1 MEAAKMGTMLRA
13 HFDME
18 LTRLTESVLEM
29 GSRAHQAVAAS
40 VRALLDNDLDLAA
53 EVVAGDIAIDE
64 ARHRIEKQCYA
75 LLVMEQP
82 VAGDMRNIVA
92 ALTIAGELERVGDHG
107 KRIAKMQHRQAIMA
121 ESLPMSGIIRMCE
134 LALKL
139 VDRSLQA
146 YARHDVDDAK
156 QICKDDDE
164 LDALYKQT
172 FNVTLSYMLENT
184 RAIGPGTYLIQVAHE
199 LERVGDRATN
209 IAERTI
215 YAQTGELIELNL

>member
-1 MEAAKMGTMLRA
+1 MGSMLRA
-13 HFDME
+13 HFDKE
-18 LTRLTESVLEM
+18 LARLNESVLEM
-29 GSRAHQAVAAS
+29 GSRARQAVAAS
-40 VRALLDNDLDLAA
+40 VRALLENDLDLAA
-53 EVVAGDIAIDE
+53 DVIAGDMVIDE
-64 ARHRIEKQCYA
+64 ARRRIEMQCYA

-92 ALTIAGELERVGDHG
+92 ALTVAGELERVGDHG
-107 KRIAKMQHRQAIMA
+107 KRISKLHQRQQGLP
-121 ESLPMSGIIRMCE
+121 ESLPMGGIGRMCE
-134 LALKL
+134 LSLKM

-146 YARHDVDDAK
+146 FAAREVEAAR
-156 QICKDDDE
+156 QICFDDDE
-164 LDALYKQT
+164 IDALYKQT

-215 YAQTGELIELNL
+215 YAQTGELIELNQ

>member
-1 MEAAKMGTMLRA
+1 MSPLLRA
-13 HFDME
+13 HFDHE
-18 LTRLTESVLEM
+18 LTRLNESVLEM
-29 GSRAHQAVAAS
+29 GSRARLAVAAS
-40 VRALLDNDLDLAA
+40 IRALLDNDLDLAA

-92 ALTIAGELERVGDHG
+92 ALTVAGELERVGDHG
-107 KRIAKMQHRQAIMA
+107 KRIAKLQQRQTILPD
-121 ESLPMSGIIRMCE
+121 SLPMTGVSQMCE
-134 LALKL
+134 LSLKM
-139 VDRSLQA
+139 VDRALQA
-146 YARHDVDDAK
+146 YAARDVDAAR

-164 LDALYKQT
+164 IDHLYKQT

-184 RAIGPGTYLIQVAHE
+184 RAIGPGTYLLQVAHE

-215 YAQTGELIELNL
+215 YAQTGELMELNL

>member
-1 MEAAKMGTMLRA
+1 MSPLLRA

-18 LTRLTESVLEM
+18 LARLTESVLEM
-29 GSRAHQAVAAS
+29 GSRARQAVAAS
-40 VRALLDNDLDLAA
+40 IRALLNNDMDLAA
-53 EVVAGDIAIDE
+53 EVIAGDVAIDE
-64 ARHRIEKQCYA
+64 ARYRIEKQCYA

-82 VAGDMRNIVA
+82 VASDMRNVVA
-92 ALTIAGELERVGDHG
+92 ALSVASELERVGDHG
-107 KRIAKMQHRQAIMA
+107 KRIAKLDKRQQGLA
-121 ESLPMSGIIRMCE
+121 ESLPMSGIKRMCDIS
-134 LALKL
+134 LQM
-139 VDRSLQA
+139 VDQALQA
-146 YARHDVDDAK
+146 YAARDVEAARLL
-156 QICKDDDE
+156 CKEDDE

-215 YAQTGELIELNL
+215 YAQTGELMELNQ

>member
-1 MEAAKMGTMLRA
+1 MSPLLRA
-13 HFDME
+13 HFDQE
-18 LTRLTESVLEM
+18 LADLTGSVLDM
-29 GSRAHQAVAAS
+29 GSRARQAVAAS
-40 VRALLDNDLDLAA
+40 IRALEDNDLDLAA

-64 ARHRIEKQCYA
+64 ARHQIEKRCYA

-82 VAGDMRNIVA
+82 VASDMRNIVA
-92 ALTIAGELERVGDHG
+92 ALTVASELERVGDHG
-107 KRIAKMQHRQAIMA
+107 KRIAKLQQRQSMA
-121 ESLPMSGIIRMCE
+121 LDSLPMTGVLQMCE
-134 LALKL
+134 LSLKML
-139 VDRSLQA
+139 DRSLKA
-146 YARHDVDDAK
+146 YAARDVEAAR

-164 LDALYKQT
+164 IDHLYKQT

-215 YAQTGELIELNL
+215 YAQTGELIELNQ

>member
-1 MEAAKMGTMLRA
+1 MS
-13 HFDME
+13 
-18 LTRLTESVLEM
+18 LTWGAVPVRL
-29 GSRAHQAVAAS
+29 
-40 VRALLDNDLDLAA
+40 LLQDLDLAA
-53 EVVAGDIAIDE
+53 EVVAGDISIDE
-64 ARHRIEKQCYA
+64 SRHRIEKQCYS

-92 ALTIAGELERVGDHG
+92 ALTIASELERVGDHA
-107 KRIAKMQHRQAIMA
+107 KRIAKFQQRQTIMPSSIPVA
-121 ESLPMSGIIRMCE
+121 GISRMCE
-134 LALKL
+134 LALNL
-139 VDRSLQA
+139 IDRSLQS
-146 YARHDVDDAK
+146 YAQRDVDAAL

-164 LDALYKQT
+164 IDALYKQT

-215 YAQTGELIELNL
+215 YAQTGELVELNL

>member
-1 MEAAKMGTMLRA
+1 MGTMLRS

-29 GSRAHQAVAAS
+29 GSRARQAVAAS

-53 EVVAGDIAIDE
+53 EVVAGDIVIDE

-92 ALTIAGELERVGDHG
+92 ALTVAGELERVGDHG
-107 KRIAKMQHRQAIMA
+107 KRIAKLHQRQQGLP
-121 ESLPMSGIIRMCE
+121 ESLPMNGVSRMCE
-134 LALKL
+134 LSIKM
-139 VDRSLQA
+139 VDRALQA
-146 YARHDVDDAK
+146 FAAHDTESAK

-164 LDALYKQT
+164 IDALYKQT
-172 FNVTLSYMLENT
+172 FNITLSYMLENT

-215 YAQTGELIELNL
+215 YAETGELIELNL

>member
-1 MEAAKMGTMLRA
+1 MGSMLRA
-13 HFDME
+13 HFDLE
-18 LTRLTESVLEM
+18 LARLNESVLEM
-29 GSRAHQAVAAS
+29 GSRARQAVAAS
-40 VRALLDNDLDLAA
+40 VRALLDSDLDLAA
-53 EVVAGDIAIDE
+53 EVIAGDMVIDD
-64 ARHRIEKQCYA
+64 ARRRIEKQCYT

-92 ALTIAGELERVGDHG
+92 AMTVASELERVGDHG
-107 KRIAKMQHRQAIMA
+107 KRIAKLQQRQQGLPD
-121 ESLPMSGIIRMCE
+121 SLPMGGIDRMCE
-134 LALKL
+134 LAVRML
-139 VDRSLQA
+139 DRALQA
-146 YARHDVDDAK
+146 WAARDVVAAK
-156 QICKDDDE
+156 QICKEDDE

>member
-1 MEAAKMGTMLRA
+1 MSPLLRS

-18 LTRLTESVLEM
+18 LARLNESVLDM
-29 GSRAHQAVAAS
+29 GSRTRQMVGAA
-40 VRALLDNDLDLAA
+40 VRALMDNDLDLAA

-64 ARHRIEKQCYA
+64 ARRRIEKQCYA

-92 ALTIAGELERVGDHG
+92 ALTIVGELERVGDHA
-107 KRIAKMQHRQAIMA
+107 KRIAKLQQRQSIVPT
-121 ESLPMSGIIRMCE
+121 SIPMGGIDRMCE
-134 LALKL
+134 LSLKLLDRALK
-139 VDRSLQA
+139 A
-146 YARHDVDDAK
+146 YASRDIEAAHQV
-156 QICKDDDE
+156 CKDDD
-164 LDALYKQT
+164 DIDHLYKQT

-184 RAIGPGTYLIQVAHE
+184 KSIGPGTYLIQVAHE

-215 YAQTGELIELNL
+215 YAETGELIELNL

>member
-1 MEAAKMGTMLRA
+1 MLRA

-18 LTRLTESVLEM
+18 LAKLNESVLDM
-29 GSRAHQAVAAS
+29 GSRARQAVAAG
-40 VRALLDNDLDLAA
+40 VRALIENDPELAA
-53 EVVAGDIAIDE
+53 EVIAGDVAIDE
-64 ARHRIEKQCYA
+64 GRMRIEKQCYA

-82 VAGDMRNIVA
+82 VAGDMRQIVA
-92 ALTIAGELERVGDHG
+92 ALTVAGELERVGDHG
-107 KRIAKMQHRQAIMA
+107 KRIAKLHQRQQGLPEA
-121 ESLPMSGIIRMCE
+121 LPMGGVDRMCE
-134 LALKL
+134 LSLKM
-139 VDRSLQA
+139 VDRALQA
-146 YARHDVDDAK
+146 WAARDVDAAR
-156 QICKDDDE
+156 QLCKDDDE

-215 YAQTGELIELNL
+215 YAQTGELIELNQ